1 MVRLQETQLTHC
13 DRTVGLGVREMKTEQ
28 SWEEEVKQDQDYS
41 QLGREQRAGVLGLC
55 EHTESSTVLTWG
67 MLELSDARVTH
78 QSNTSL
84 QD

>member
-1 MVRLQETQLTHC
+1 MR
-13 DRTVGLGVREMKTEQ
+13 LGVREMKTEQ

-41 QLGREQRAGVLGLC
+41 QLGREQRAGVLGMY

-67 MLELSDARVTH
+67 MLELSDARMTH